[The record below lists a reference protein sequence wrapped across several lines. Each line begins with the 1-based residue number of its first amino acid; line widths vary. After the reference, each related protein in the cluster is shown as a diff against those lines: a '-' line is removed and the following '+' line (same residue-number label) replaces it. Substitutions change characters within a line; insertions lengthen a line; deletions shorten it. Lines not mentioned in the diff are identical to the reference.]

1 MEQNDLKSIQ
11 ITVAG
16 RVFPL
21 KVSLS
26 EEQIAQDVE
35 QELNDKITELQ
46 KLYTSRD
53 KMDCILMTL
62 VTYAFDHK
70 KSSEKDNKAVTEIHQ
85 KMDTIESLL
94 QTIRD

>member
-11 ITVAG
+11 ITIAG

-21 KVSLS
+21 KVSVS

-35 QELNDKITELQ
+35 RELNDKITELQ
-46 KLYTSRD
+46 NLYTSRD

-70 KSSEKDNKAVTEIHQ
+70 KASGKDDKAVDTIHQ
-85 KMDTIESLL
+85 KVDSIESLL
-94 QTIRD
+94 QTIRV

>member
-21 KVSLS
+21 KISVS
-26 EEQIAQDVE
+26 EEQVAQDVE
-35 QELNDKITELQ
+35 RELNDKITELQ
-46 KLYTSRD
+46 NLYTSRD
-53 KMDCILMTL
+53 KLDCVLMTL
-62 VTYAFDHK
+62 VTYAFDLK
-70 KSSEKDNKAVTEIHQ
+70 KISEKDNNTITEIHR
-85 KMDTIESLL
+85 KVDTLESLL